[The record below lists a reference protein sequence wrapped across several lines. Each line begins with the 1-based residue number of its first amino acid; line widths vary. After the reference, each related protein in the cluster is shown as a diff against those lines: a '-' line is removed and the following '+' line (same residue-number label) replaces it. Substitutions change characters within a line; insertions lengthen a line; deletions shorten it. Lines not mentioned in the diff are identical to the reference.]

1 MTSEDQK
8 ILFEKLGKQMNYTLG
23 LPNFKL
29 INDVIYKLCTKC
41 KKYKPMTSKFF
52 PRRNNVKCG
61 YGSHCKECEDCEKER
76 KKIKRATQE
85 INDRDRFLSRLLS
98 GCKTRALKNNI
109 PFDLTK
115 EQLIEL
121 FEKQNGKC
129 ALSNLE
135 MQTVIKAGKNPF
147 NVSIDRIKPGRAYS
161 LSNIRLVCNSINTMC
176 SNLSD
181 EEFLSFCKAVVDYL
195 SI

>member
-61 YGSHCKECEDCEKER
+61 YGSHCKECEKEKES
-76 KKIKRATQE
+76 KRIRIPSFNE
-85 INDRDRFLSRLLS
+85 NGELYCHV
-98 GCKTRALKNNI
+98 CKTYKDVSE
-109 PFDLTK
+109 FYK
-115 EQLIEL
+115 G
-121 FEKQNGKC
+121 EKNGKFNHTADFIRC
-129 ALSNLE
+129 ICLQRAEKYDSRRADR
-135 MQTVIKAGKNPF
+135 VILGQH
-147 NVSIDRIKPGRAYS
+147 SGRFPADHDDAEKKRRAAS
-161 LSNIRLVCNSINTMC
+161 GRKG
-176 SNLSD
+176 
-181 EEFLSFCKAVVDYL
+181 F
-195 SI
+195 

>member
-61 YGSHCKECEDCEKER
+61 YGSHCKECEKER

-161 LSNIRLVCNSINTMC
+161 LSNIRLVCNSINTMR

>member
-52 PRRNNVKCG
+52 PRRNNVKC
-61 YGSHCKECEDCEKER
+61 
-76 KKIKRATQE
+76 
-85 INDRDRFLSRLLS
+85 
-98 GCKTRALKNNI
+98 
-109 PFDLTK
+109 
-115 EQLIEL
+115 
-121 FEKQNGKC
+121 

-161 LSNIRLVCNSINTMC
+161 LSNIRLVCNSINTMR

>member
-61 YGSHCKECEDCEKER
+61 YGSHCKECEKEKES
-76 KKIKRATQE
+76 KRIRIPSFNE
-85 INDRDRFLSRLLS
+85 NGELYCHV
-98 GCKTRALKNNI
+98 CKTYKDVSEFYKGENAKIVKKKGRKLKELLRK
-109 PFDLTK
+109 LT
-115 EQLIEL
+115 IEIDFYHDYYL
-121 FEKQNGKC
+121 DVK
-129 ALSNLE
+129 LE
-135 MQTVIKAGKNPF
+135 
-147 NVSIDRIKPGRAYS
+147 
-161 LSNIRLVCNSINTMC
+161 L
-176 SNLSD
+176 
-181 EEFLSFCKAVVDYL
+181 
-195 SI
+195 

>member
-1 MTSEDQK
+1 MTS
-8 ILFEKLGKQMNYTLG
+8 
-23 LPNFKL
+23 
-29 INDVIYKLCTKC
+29 
-41 KKYKPMTSKFF
+41 
-52 PRRNNVKCG
+52 
-61 YGSHCKECEDCEKER
+61 EDCEKER

-135 MQTVIKAGKNPF
+135 MQTVIK
-147 NVSIDRIKPGRAYS
+147 I
-161 LSNIRLVCNSINTMC
+161 LLM
-176 SNLSD
+176 
-181 EEFLSFCKAVVDYL
+181 FLSIELNQGEHILYL
-195 SI
+195 TFV

>member
-161 LSNIRLVCNSINTMC
+161 LSNIRLVCNSINTMR

-181 EEFLSFCKAVVDYL
+181 EEFLSFWLFIYIIK
-195 SI
+195 

>member
-1 MTSEDQK
+1 MLLND
-8 ILFEKLGKQMNYTLG
+8 IIINNYDFRRSKNLIWETWKTNELYIR
-23 LPNFKL
+23 FTL

-61 YGSHCKECEDCEKER
+61 YGSHCKECEKEKESKRIRIPSFNENGELYCHVCKTYKDVSEFYKGEKYICRQGYSRECKDCEKER

-115 EQLIEL
+115 EQLIET
-121 FEKQNGKC
+121 KWK
-129 ALSNLE
+129 
-135 MQTVIKAGKNPF
+135 V
-147 NVSIDRIKPGRAYS
+147 RI
-161 LSNIRLVCNSINTMC
+161 I
-176 SNLSD
+176 
-181 EEFLSFCKAVVDYL
+181 
-195 SI
+195 

>member
-1 MTSEDQK
+1 MLLNDIIINNYDFRRSKNLIWETWK
-8 ILFEKLGKQMNYTLG
+8 INE
-23 LPNFKL
+23 
-29 INDVIYKLCTKC
+29 
-41 KKYKPMTSKFF
+41 
-52 PRRNNVKCG
+52 
-61 YGSHCKECEDCEKER
+61 
-76 KKIKRATQE
+76 
-85 INDRDRFLSRLLS
+85 
-98 GCKTRALKNNI
+98 
-109 PFDLTK
+109 
-115 EQLIEL
+115 
-121 FEKQNGKC
+121 KC

-161 LSNIRLVCNSINTMC
+161 LSNIRLVCNSINTMR

>member
-1 MTSEDQK
+1 MD
-8 ILFEKLGKQMNYTLG
+8 
-23 LPNFKL
+23 L
-29 INDVIYKLCTKC
+29 IVK
-41 KKYKPMTSKFF
+41 
-52 PRRNNVKCG
+52 NVKRKKESKRIRIPSFNENGELYCHVCKTYKDVSEFYKGEKYICRQG
-61 YGSHCKECEDCEKER
+61 YSRECKDCEKER

-135 MQTVIKAGKNPF
+135 MQTVIK
-147 NVSIDRIKPGRAYS
+147 PGRAYS
-161 LSNIRLVCNSINTMC
+161 LSNIRLVCNSINTMR

>member
-1 MTSEDQK
+1 M
-8 ILFEKLGKQMNYTLG
+8 
-23 LPNFKL
+23 
-29 INDVIYKLCTKC
+29 
-41 KKYKPMTSKFF
+41 
-52 PRRNNVKCG
+52 
-61 YGSHCKECEDCEKER
+61 EKER

-135 MQTVIKAGKNPF
+135 MQTVIKAGK
-147 NVSIDRIKPGRAYS
+147 I
-161 LSNIRLVCNSINTMC
+161 LLM
-176 SNLSD
+176 
-181 EEFLSFCKAVVDYL
+181 FLSIELNQGEHILYL
-195 SI
+195 TFV

>member
-147 NVSIDRIKPGRAYS
+147 NVSIDRINS

>member
-1 MTSEDQK
+1 MFQ
-8 ILFEKLGKQMNYTLG
+8 
-23 LPNFKL
+23 NFIKER
-29 INDVIYKLCTKC
+29 NQGYSREC
-41 KKYKPMTSKFF
+41 K
-52 PRRNNVKCG
+52 
-61 YGSHCKECEDCEKER
+61 DCEKER

-85 INDRDRFLSRLLS
+85 INDRDRLLS

-161 LSNIRLVCNSINTMC
+161 LSNIRLVCNSINTMR

>member
-61 YGSHCKECEDCEKER
+61 YGSHCKECEKEKES
-76 KKIKRATQE
+76 KR
-85 INDRDRFLSRLLS
+85 IRIPKFL
-98 GCKTRALKNNI
+98 
-109 PFDLTK
+109 
-115 EQLIEL
+115 
-121 FEKQNGKC
+121 
-129 ALSNLE
+129 
-135 MQTVIKAGKNPF
+135 
-147 NVSIDRIKPGRAYS
+147 
-161 LSNIRLVCNSINTMC
+161 
-176 SNLSD
+176 
-181 EEFLSFCKAVVDYL
+181 
-195 SI
+195 

>member
-1 MTSEDQK
+1 ME
-8 ILFEKLGKQMNYTLG
+8 NYIVM
-23 LPNFKL
+23 FVKL
-29 INDVIYKLCTKC
+29 IKMFQNFIKERNQGYSREC
-41 KKYKPMTSKFF
+41 K
-52 PRRNNVKCG
+52 
-61 YGSHCKECEDCEKER
+61 DCEKER

-135 MQTVIKAGKNPF
+135 MQTVIKAGKCF
-147 NVSIDRIKPGRAYS
+147 YR
-161 LSNIRLVCNSINTMC
+161 
-176 SNLSD
+176 
-181 EEFLSFCKAVVDYL
+181 
-195 SI
+195 

>member
-61 YGSHCKECEDCEKER
+61 YGSHCKECEKEKES
-76 KKIKRATQE
+76 KRIRIPSFNE
-85 INDRDRFLSRLLS
+85 NGELYCHV
-98 GCKTRALKNNI
+98 CKTYKDVSEFYKGEKYILENVKIVKKKGRKLKELLRK
-109 PFDLTK
+109 LT
-115 EQLIEL
+115 IEIDFYHDYYL
-121 FEKQNGKC
+121 DVK
-129 ALSNLE
+129 LE
-135 MQTVIKAGKNPF
+135 
-147 NVSIDRIKPGRAYS
+147 
-161 LSNIRLVCNSINTMC
+161 L
-176 SNLSD
+176 
-181 EEFLSFCKAVVDYL
+181 
-195 SI
+195 

>member
-52 PRRNNVKCG
+52 PRRNN
-61 YGSHCKECEDCEKER
+61 
-76 KKIKRATQE
+76 
-85 INDRDRFLSRLLS
+85 
-98 GCKTRALKNNI
+98 
-109 PFDLTK
+109 
-115 EQLIEL
+115 
-121 FEKQNGKC
+121 GKC

-147 NVSIDRIKPGRAYS
+147 NVSIDRIKPERAYS
-161 LSNIRLVCNSINTMC
+161 LSNIRLVCNSINTMR

>member
-61 YGSHCKECEDCEKER
+61 YGSHCKDCEKER

-98 GCKTRALKNNI
+98 GCKTRTLKNNI

-161 LSNIRLVCNSINTMC
+161 LSNIRLVCNSINTMR

>member
-41 KKYKPMTSKFF
+41 KKYKP
-52 PRRNNVKCG
+52 
-61 YGSHCKECEDCEKER
+61 
-76 KKIKRATQE
+76 
-85 INDRDRFLSRLLS
+85 
-98 GCKTRALKNNI
+98 
-109 PFDLTK
+109 
-115 EQLIEL
+115 
-121 FEKQNGKC
+121 
-129 ALSNLE
+129 
-135 MQTVIKAGKNPF
+135 
-147 NVSIDRIKPGRAYS
+147 GRAYS
-161 LSNIRLVCNSINTMC
+161 LSNIRLVCNSINTMR

>member
-1 MTSEDQK
+1 M
-8 ILFEKLGKQMNYTLG
+8 LFI
-23 LPNFKL
+23 NFVL
-29 INDVIYKLCTKC
+29 SVRNINQWHLN
-41 KKYKPMTSKFF
+41 FF
-52 PRRNNVKCG
+52 PRRNNVKCR
-61 YGSHCKECEDCEKER
+61 YGSHCKECEKEKESKRIRIPSFNENGERKDCEKER

-161 LSNIRLVCNSINTMC
+161 LSNISLVCNSINTMR

>member
-41 KKYKPMTSKFF
+41 KKYIC
-52 PRRNNVKCG
+52 RQG
-61 YGSHCKECEDCEKER
+61 YSRECKDCEKER

-161 LSNIRLVCNSINTMC
+161 LSNIRLVCNSINTMR

>member
-1 MTSEDQK
+1 MLLNDIIINNYDFRRSKNLIWETWK
-8 ILFEKLGKQMNYTLG
+8 INELYIR
-23 LPNFKL
+23 FKL

-61 YGSHCKECEDCEKER
+61 YGSHCKECEKEKES
-76 KKIKRATQE
+76 KR
-85 INDRDRFLSRLLS
+85 IR
-98 GCKTRALKNNI
+98 I
-109 PFDLTK
+109 PSFN
-115 EQLIEL
+115 E
-121 FEKQNGKC
+121 NGKC

-135 MQTVIKAGKNPF
+135 MQTV
-147 NVSIDRIKPGRAYS
+147 IKPGRAYS
-161 LSNIRLVCNSINTMC
+161 LSNIRLVCNSINTMR

>member
-61 YGSHCKECEDCEKER
+61 YGSHCKECEKEKES
-76 KKIKRATQE
+76 KR
-85 INDRDRFLSRLLS
+85 IR
-98 GCKTRALKNNI
+98 I
-109 PFDLTK
+109 PSFN
-115 EQLIEL
+115 E
-121 FEKQNGKC
+121 NGKC

-161 LSNIRLVCNSINTMC
+161 LSNIRLVCNSINTMR

>member
-61 YGSHCKECEDCEKER
+61 YGSHCKECEKEKESKRIRIPSFNEMENYIVMFVKLIKMFQNFIKERNIFADKDILENAKIVKKKGR
-76 KKIKRATQE
+76 KLKELLRKLTIE
-85 INDRDRFLSRLLS
+85 IDFYHDCYLDVKL
-98 GCKTRALKNNI
+98 
-109 PFDLTK
+109 
-115 EQLIEL
+115 EL
-121 FEKQNGKC
+121 
-129 ALSNLE
+129 
-135 MQTVIKAGKNPF
+135 
-147 NVSIDRIKPGRAYS
+147 
-161 LSNIRLVCNSINTMC
+161 
-176 SNLSD
+176 
-181 EEFLSFCKAVVDYL
+181 
-195 SI
+195 

>member
-61 YGSHCKECEDCEKER
+61 YGSHCKECEKEKESKRIRIPSFNENGELYCHVCKTYKDVSEFYKGEKYICRQGYSRECKDCE
-76 KKIKRATQE
+76 
-85 INDRDRFLSRLLS
+85 
-98 GCKTRALKNNI
+98 
-109 PFDLTK
+109 
-115 EQLIEL
+115 
-121 FEKQNGKC
+121 
-129 ALSNLE
+129 
-135 MQTVIKAGKNPF
+135 KAGKNPF

-161 LSNIRLVCNSINTMC
+161 LSNIRLVCNSINTMR